1 MKSVI
6 TAIAL
11 STSLALAGPV
21 LAEDGKTEAMKKGT
35 MSMVGTVVD
44 STNVNLAGAAGTGHY
59 LVKIESGKDKRRV
72 VVNLG
77 VQSDANK
84 EIQKGDKIFA
94 VGNAARINDR
104 PVVFARYYGE
114 LKETTKK

>member
-6 TAIAL
+6 TAIGL
-11 STSLALAGPV
+11 SMSMALAGPA
-21 LAEDGKTEAMKKGT
+21 LAQDGQKDAMKKGT
-35 MSMVGTVVD
+35 MAMVGTVVD
-44 STNVNLAGAAGTGHY
+44 SKNVNLKGAAGTGHY

-84 EIQKGDKIFA
+84 EIEKGDKIFA
-94 VGNAARINDR
+94 VGSAARINDR
-104 PVVFARYYGE
+104 PVLFARYYGE
-114 LKETTKK
+114 LQETTQK

>member
-6 TAIAL
+6 TAIGL
-11 STSLALAGPV
+11 SMTLALAGPV
-21 LAEDGKTEAMKKGT
+21 LAQDGQKDAMKKGT

-44 STNVNLAGAAGTGHY
+44 STNVSLAGAAGTDHY
-59 LVKIESGKDKRRV
+59 LVKIESGKDKRKV

-84 EIQKGDKIFA
+84 EIEKGDKIFA
-94 VGNAARINDR
+94 IGNAARINDR

-114 LKETTKK
+114 LQETTKK

>member
-11 STSLALAGPV
+11 STSLALAGPA
-21 LAEDGKTEAMKKGT
+21 LASDDQKDRMKKGT

-44 STNVNLAGAAGTGHY
+44 TTNVNLAGAAGSGHY
-59 LVKIESGKDKRRV
+59 LVKLESGKDKRRV
-72 VVNLG
+72 VVDLG

-84 EIQKGDKIFA
+84 AIEKGDKIFA

-114 LKETTKK
+114 LQETTK